1 MNRPQAGK
9 GRRMLDSR
17 NLFDNVLSRL
27 NSMLQAL
34 QDENILPPV
43 ALIRN
48 LDKGQ
53 DDPDPGKDE
62 DMCS

>member
-1 MNRPQAGK
+1 
-9 GRRMLDSR
+9 MLDSR

-48 LDKGQ
+48 LDKGL